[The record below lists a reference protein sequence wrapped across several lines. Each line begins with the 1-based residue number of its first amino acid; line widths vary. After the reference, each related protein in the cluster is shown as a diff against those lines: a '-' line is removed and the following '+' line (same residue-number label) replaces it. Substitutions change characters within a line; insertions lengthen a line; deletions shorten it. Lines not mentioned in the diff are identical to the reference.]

1 MLITC
6 YKTKENI
13 EYKEEEKKKMINKK
27 NKRDW
32 EKEENMFI
40 QLYITCVVH
49 CHLFIDT
56 QLQHKINDKFNPH
69 KYTSCNIC
77 FMTITSP
84 Y

>member
-1 MLITC
+1 MEL
-6 YKTKENI
+6 YKNI
-13 EYKEEEKKKMINKK
+13 EKKRNKKKMINKK

-32 EKEENMFI
+32 GERGEYFI
-40 QLYITCVVH
+40 QLYLSCVVH

-69 KYTSCNIC
+69 KYISCNIC
-77 FMTITSP
+77 FMTITST

>member
-1 MLITC
+1 
-6 YKTKENI
+6 
-13 EYKEEEKKKMINKK
+13 MINKK

-32 EKEENMFI
+32 EERGEYFI
-40 QLYITCVVH
+40 QLYLSCVVH

-69 KYTSCNIC
+69 KYISYNIC

-84 Y
+84 YQGGYVG

>member
-1 MLITC
+1 
-6 YKTKENI
+6 
-13 EYKEEEKKKMINKK
+13 MINKK

-49 CHLFIDT
+49 CHLFIGT
-56 QLQHKINDKFNPH
+56 QFQHKINDKFNPH
-69 KYTSCNIC
+69 KYTNCNIY

-84 Y
+84 YQGGYVG